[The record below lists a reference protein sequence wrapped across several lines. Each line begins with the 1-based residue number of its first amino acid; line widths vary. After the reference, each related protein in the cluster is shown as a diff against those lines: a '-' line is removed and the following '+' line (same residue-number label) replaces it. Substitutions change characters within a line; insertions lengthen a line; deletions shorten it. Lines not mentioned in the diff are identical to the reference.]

1 MRSYPCV
8 VVGLPD
14 EGCADYV
21 ARHVHEGDAI
31 RFRRAPQNTQD
42 ANAVACFHN
51 DRLIGYIPSRRTWV
65 ARSIED
71 GDIHQVTVT
80 GFDIDHG
87 GKLACVEIDVA
98 TLGDGRPD
106 RPAVKSIIS
115 EIGDEL
121 RILAMVGAAD
131 GQFDAAE
138 QGLLERFAEVRA
150 AELAIEPDEGEA
162 QHAVRWARRHVPD
175 ILDVAGIVNR
185 LASERPEALEVIW
198 EACALMAE
206 IDGQIAN
213 EERQSMITLRS
224 LLQHGMATAK
234 RR

>member
-14 EGCADYV
+14 EGRADYV
-21 ARHVHEGDAI
+21 AQHVHEGDSI
-31 RFRRAPQNTQD
+31 LLRREPQNLHNAT
-42 ANAVACFHN
+42 AVACFHG
-51 DRLIGYIPSRRTWV
+51 DRLIGYIPARRTWV
-65 ARSIED
+65 AHSLEE
-71 GDIHQVTVT
+71 GDAHKVTVT

-87 GKLACVEIDVA
+87 GRLAHVEIDVA
-98 TLGDGRPD
+98 ILGDGRPQQ
-106 RPAVKSIIS
+106 PAVRSIIS

-150 AELAIEPDEGEA
+150 AELGVEPDEGEA
-162 QHAVRWARRHVPD
+162 QHAVRWARRHMPD

-185 LASERPEALEVIW
+185 LSRERPEALEVVW

-206 IDGQIAN
+206 IDGQIAH
-213 EERQSMITLRS
+213 EERQSMTTLRS
-224 LLQHGMATAK
+224 LLQHGMSAAK
-234 RR
+234 G